1 MILHEKGDKL
11 SPFFYLI
18 YILKKVN
25 MSDTVIVAIISS
37 LSSVVVA
44 FITVVIKEWLD
55 KKKKEE
61 TKDRDETIRE
71 IEINDMVIVHDW
83 VENFRVKYNFDT
95 SAIYQF
101 HNGGRFFHGK
111 SMKKFSMTYE
121 SVAAGYQKTK
131 RIKQNILA
139 SDHPKWISTMLKSDY
154 FSVITDELELKDRT
168 ELMSMGIKQAV
179 IIPIR
184 SITGDLIGFI
194 EGCNISKVNRD
205 IDLLRSDLI
214 EESFVISGYLHK

>member
-1 MILHEKGDKL
+1 
-11 SPFFYLI
+11 
-18 YILKKVN
+18 

-37 LSSVVVA
+37 FSSVVVA
-44 FITVVIKEWLD
+44 LITVTVKDWFDDRKKSED
-55 KKKKEE
+55 KSKEE
-61 TKDRDETIRE
+61 TIGEVEVD
-71 IEINDMVIVHDW
+71 DMVIIHDW
-83 VENFRVKYNFDT
+83 VENFRVKYKLDT
-95 SAIYQF
+95 ASIYQF
-101 HNGGRFFHGK
+101 HNGGKFFHGR

-121 SVAAGYQKTK
+121 SVAAGYQKSK

-139 SDHPKWISTMLKSDY
+139 SDHPKWISTMLRTDY

-194 EGCNISKVNRD
+194 EGCNISKVD
-205 IDLLRSDLI
+205 KDLDSNKDDLI
-214 EESFVISGYLHK
+214 EESIIISGYLHK